1 MNAVVEER
9 QGIAARAAGC
19 FKNAAVGC
27 LHGRAVV
34 GESPPR
40 AFEGFSKELVS
51 KLPPASLAM
60 KAPFHDCPPSRS
72 CSDEGGDMAVN
83 GTYTSTV
90 SPSGPD
96 GQMIVGGS
104 AGAVTVSY
112 AGTSCTVNQAASS
125 GAALSFSYATGGK

>member
-1 MNAVVEER
+1 
-9 QGIAARAAGC
+9 
-19 FKNAAVGC
+19 
-27 LHGRAVV
+27 
-34 GESPPR
+34 
-40 AFEGFSKELVS
+40 
-51 KLPPASLAM
+51 
-60 KAPFHDCPPSRS
+60 
-72 CSDEGGDMAVN
+72 MAVN

-125 GAALSFSYATGGK
+125 GAALSFSYATGGKTYDFVGACANSTYNGTCVEQRSQKNRPTIDDNWTASSTGPRKPKP